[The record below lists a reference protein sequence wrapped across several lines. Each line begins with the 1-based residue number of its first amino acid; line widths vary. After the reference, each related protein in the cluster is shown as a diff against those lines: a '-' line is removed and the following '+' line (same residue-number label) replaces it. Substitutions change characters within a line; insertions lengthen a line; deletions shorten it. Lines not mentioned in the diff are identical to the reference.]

1 LFYQAKLKKQVDPD
15 IFITYLEGLPATMGD
30 MDSFI
35 TDKQFIMHV
44 MNNLNKDY
52 EKNVENL

>member
-1 LFYQAKLKKQVDPD
+1 LKKQVDPD